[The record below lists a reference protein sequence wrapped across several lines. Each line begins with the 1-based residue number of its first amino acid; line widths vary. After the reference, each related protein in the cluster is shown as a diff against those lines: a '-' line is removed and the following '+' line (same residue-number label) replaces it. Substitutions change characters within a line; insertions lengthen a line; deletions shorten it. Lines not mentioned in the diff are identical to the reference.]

1 MLFFTLFEL
10 FLFFLFWFAKQNVF
24 LCEIVLYSVENYRF
38 YFNGLKSRGA
48 RVAFLIWSQSLCSGF
63 KNEKICYKF
72 GTSEYVLKEF
82 SSFCVCVFFFSF
94 CPKGQL
100 KAVLIAQTHRQQ
112 VILYMPSVVPSF
124 VYLLLNCLR
133 RVLVCC
139 ICVLNL
145 RFFLGSNCEKM
156 KREMRELFYSFL
168 AVRHKN
174 IHVPIPLV
182 LDVQYHPGFLL
193 LCKWATLS
201 RNGKGFLVNMPPF
214 WVILQSR
221 PL

>member
-1 MLFFTLFEL
+1 MLFFILFEL
-10 FLFFLFWFAKQNVF
+10 FLFFLFWFAKQNVS

-63 KNEKICYKF
+63 KNEKISYKF

-82 SSFCVCVFFFSF
+82 SSFCVCVFFSF

-145 RFFLGSNCEKM
+145 RFFLGPS
-156 KREMRELFYSFL
+156 
-168 AVRHKN
+168 VRRWRRRWEN
-174 IHVPIPLV
+174 YFPV
-182 LDVQYHPGFLL
+182 
-193 LCKWATLS
+193 S
-201 RNGKGFLVNMPPF
+201 
-214 WVILQSR
+214 
-221 PL
+221 

>member
-82 SSFCVCVFFFSF
+82 SSFCVCGFFFLF
-94 CPKGQL
+94 VPKGNL
-100 KAVLIAQTHRQQ
+100 K
-112 VILYMPSVVPSF
+112 
-124 VYLLLNCLR
+124 
-133 RVLVCC
+133 
-139 ICVLNL
+139 
-145 RFFLGSNCEKM
+145 
-156 KREMRELFYSFL
+156 LF
-168 AVRHKN
+168 
-174 IHVPIPLV
+174 
-182 LDVQYHPGFLL
+182 
-193 LCKWATLS
+193 
-201 RNGKGFLVNMPPF
+201 
-214 WVILQSR
+214 
-221 PL
+221 